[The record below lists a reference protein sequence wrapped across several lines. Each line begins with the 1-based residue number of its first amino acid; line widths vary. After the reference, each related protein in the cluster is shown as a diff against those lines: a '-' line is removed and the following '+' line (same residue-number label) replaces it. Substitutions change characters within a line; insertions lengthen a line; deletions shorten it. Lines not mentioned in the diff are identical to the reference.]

1 MGTTFKDLAL
11 FFVFLA
17 EEGATAQFFENWVPN
32 DPFCR
37 ACSDIVGLFTLW
49 VQRYGVAW
57 DSYITSSFRWG
68 CSLEGPAYWSDLNF
82 KWLSYYGTVCK

>member
-37 ACSDIVGLFTLW
+37 ACSDIVVSFTLW

-68 CSLEGPAYWSDLNF
+68 VLP
-82 KWLSYYGTVCK
+82 

>member
-32 DPFCR
+32 DPFVVR
-37 ACSDIVGLFTLW
+37 
-49 VQRYGVAW
+49 VQ
-57 DSYITSSFRWG
+57 I
-68 CSLEGPAYWSDLNF
+68 L
-82 KWLSYYGTVCK
+82 